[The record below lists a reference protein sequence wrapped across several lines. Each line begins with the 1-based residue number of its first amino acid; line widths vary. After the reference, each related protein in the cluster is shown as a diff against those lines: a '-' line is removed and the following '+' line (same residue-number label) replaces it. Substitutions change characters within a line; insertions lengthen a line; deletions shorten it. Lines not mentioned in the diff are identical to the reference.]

1 MTSKSM
7 MVNIDRSTIITM
19 LSLQLLL
26 QQKQRMKHQKYE
38 LHNYEDYNGEYL
50 NLNSLRIA
58 VTISISI
65 SISPCATSCV
75 LVADVLVVPIERLNL
90 ILLTHTVDMSADNL
104 MLHYVTLNMIIQP

>member
-38 LHNYEDYNGEYL
+38 LHNYEDYNG
-50 NLNSLRIA
+50 
-58 VTISISI
+58 
-65 SISPCATSCV
+65 
-75 LVADVLVVPIERLNL
+75 
-90 ILLTHTVDMSADNL
+90 
-104 MLHYVTLNMIIQP
+104 